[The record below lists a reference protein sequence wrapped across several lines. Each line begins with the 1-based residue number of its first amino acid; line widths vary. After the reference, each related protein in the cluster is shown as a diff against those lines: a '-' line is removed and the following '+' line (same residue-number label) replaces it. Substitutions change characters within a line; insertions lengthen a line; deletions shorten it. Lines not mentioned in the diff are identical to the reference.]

1 MNVKTIYHQ
10 YKDNLV
16 DFQLPDDNEFIRK
29 CARRYLI
36 GQIKNRKSIEKYRKT
51 AKGKATSMIASKKY
65 YNKKKDEKNAFK
77 MAKKIIAEKKII

>member
-1 MNVKTIYHQ
+1 MNVKTLYHQ

-16 DFQLPDDNEFIRK
+16 DFELPDDYEFIRK

-51 AKGKATSMIASKKY
+51 AKGKATSILASRKY
-65 YNKKKDEKNAFK
+65 YNKKKDEKNALLD
-77 MAKKIIAEKKII
+77 AKKIIKEKIN